1 MTGQSS
7 LAIEATDLV
16 KSGVVG
22 AGVGLYVG
30 GLEGG
35 EPGWGVGQVVRGLGQ
50 VWADLAEL

>member
-35 EPGWGVGQVVRGLGQ
+35 
-50 VWADLAEL
+50 